1 MSEALGYR
9 ITQSQLS
16 TKHFGTLQITVVRNE
31 PTVIPEGTILI
42 YFFEIEGRPIK
53 GSLIY
58 RGRNQLPDPTAL
70 TTAPISSP
78 TYNWYATGSRSSA
91 ASSGAARIWRAPP
104 TPRTARC
111 RIPNDGAHHVLS
123 RTDAKGQV
131 TGYSYDA
138 YGRLTA
144 LERTI
149 PRESPTSDMP
159 GGPFR

>member
-1 MSEALGYR
+1 MVRDGV
-9 ITQSQLS
+9 TQQRSFQWS
-16 TKHFGTLQITVVRNE
+16 GTNLASATNPENGTV
-31 PTVIPEGTILI
+31 
-42 YFFEIEGRPIK
+42 
-53 GSLIY
+53 SH
-58 RGRNQLPDPTAL
+58 
-70 TTAPISSP
+70 
-78 TYNWYATGSRSSA
+78 TY
-91 ASSGAARIWRAPP
+91 
-104 TPRTARC
+104 
-111 RIPNDGAHHVLS
+111 DGAHHVLS